1 MDIVDHQHN
10 GYLAQPYESV
20 DLAKGIAWVLEDRK
34 RHVELCRQAR
44 SKAEHQFTLVSQ
56 SRRYLALI
64 EDILG

>member
-1 MDIVDHQHN
+1 
-10 GYLAQPYESV
+10 
-20 DLAKGIAWVLEDRK
+20 LEDRK

-44 SKAEHQFTLVSQ
+44 RKAEYQFTLVSQ